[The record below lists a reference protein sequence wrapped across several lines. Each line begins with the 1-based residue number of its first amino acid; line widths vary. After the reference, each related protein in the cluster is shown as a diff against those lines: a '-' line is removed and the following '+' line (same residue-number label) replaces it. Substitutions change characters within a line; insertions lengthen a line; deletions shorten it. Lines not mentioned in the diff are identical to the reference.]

1 MADDP
6 EERAGLDPAAEG
18 PFSFTTLPLREV
30 ENLVDFILWDTPT
43 SMIPTPER
51 VCRLLAELLA
61 RDDAGHPVVVA
72 AIAEAWRFLDP
83 DGATRH

>member
-6 EERAGLDPAAEG
+6 EECAGLDQAARG
-18 PFSFTTLPLREV
+18 PFSFTTLPLHEIEDV
-30 ENLVDFILWDTPT
+30 VDFTLWDTPT
-43 SMIPTPER
+43 SMIPTLER
-51 VCRLLAELLA
+51 VCRLLAELVA

-72 AIAEAWRFLDP
+72 AIAEAWRFLDL